1 MYLKNEDL
9 EIMCDVEELLHKKL
23 VQTNGIKDVYKGKEY
38 YYFNENDKE
47 VDLWDRY
54 WNMIEKLLQRK
65 AESNKKNYE
74 KIKEKRKKDKN
85 YARRLCEKK

>member
-1 MYLKNEDL
+1 LYLKNEDL

-47 VDLWDRY
+47 VDLWDKY

>member
-23 VQTNGIKDVYKGKEY
+23 VQTNGIKGVYKGKEY

-47 VDLWDRY
+47 FDLWNKY

-65 AESNKKNYE
+65 TESNKKNYE